1 MPVER
6 STFFQIMSAFPTG
19 VAIVTTLEP
28 DGTPRGLTTNAV
40 TSVSA
45 EPPIL
50 LVCIDRDSRTL
61 PALRRSRRF
70 VVNFMRDDHAEICEL
85 FASKAEDKFASVA
98 WTPGLD
104 GVPILHEGAIAHAE
118 CVTLDELE
126 IGDHVVVTGRV
137 EAGDGPAPDDV
148 PIVWFRRGFSSA
160 QAPQQPL

>member
-1 MPVER
+1 MRPGPH
-6 STFFQIMSAFPTG
+6 SAAVSSG
-19 VAIVTTLEP
+19 GHLATTLER

-45 EPPIL
+45 DPPIL

-61 PALRRSRRF
+61 PAMRESRRF
-70 VVNFMRDDHAEICEL
+70 VVNFMRDDHAEICEI

-98 WTPGLD
+98 WTPGLA
-104 GVPILHEGAIAHAE
+104 GVPILHEGAVAHAE
-118 CVTLDELE
+118 CITLEELE

-137 EAGDGPAPDDV
+137 EAGAGPRSDDV

-160 QAPQQPL
+160 PGPQRSM